1 VKRRP
6 VALLDACVLVPMPL
20 ADTLLR
26 LAEPPAVFEPRWSEE
41 ILSEMSRVLVRK
53 FAKSTAK
60 ARYRETVM
68 RSFFPN
74 AMVAGYEPLM
84 NQASTHP
91 KDRHVLAAAL
101 ACQADC
107 LVTFNLKDFPASAGE
122 ATTVIGPSAFLKG
135 LWKREGSMILIR
147 LDEQAAAIGSSKDEL
162 LDRLAQSVP
171 SFVELVR
178 NETQGLGL
186 L

>member
-1 VKRRP
+1 MKRRP

-41 ILSEMSRVLVRK
+41 ILAEMSRVLVRK
-53 FAKSTAK
+53 FAKSPAK
-60 ARYRETVM
+60 ARYRESVM

-74 AMVAGYEPLM
+74 AMVEGYEPLVSQVS
-84 NQASTHP
+84 NHP

-101 ACQADC
+101 ACQAEY
-107 LVTFNLKDFPASAGE
+107 LVTFNLKDFPASAGD
-122 ATTVIGPSAFLKG
+122 ATAVVGPSAFLKG
-135 LWKREGSMILIR
+135 LWKREGSVVLSR
-147 LDEQAAAIGSSKDEL
+147 LEEQAVAIGVSKDEL
-162 LDRLAQSVP
+162 LARLAQSVP

-178 NETQGLGL
+178 NGTQGMGLG
-186 L
+186 